1 MKTFT
6 ATPDD
11 ISHDW
16 HVVDAA
22 GVPLGRLASVVAQ
35 LIRGKHKP
43 TFTPNADIG
52 DFVIV
57 VNAEKVKLTGKKMTD
72 KLYRHHSQYMG
83 GLKETTPAKVLQ
95 QRPER
100 LVEWAVR
107 GMLPKNKLGD
117 RLFTKLKVYAGPEH
131 PHRAQ
136 RPAPLAVNE

>member
-43 TFTPNADIG
+43 TYTPHMDTG
-52 DFVIV
+52 DFVVV
-57 VNAEKVKLTGKKMTD
+57 VNAEKVALSGNKGEDKK
-72 KLYRHHSQYMG
+72 YFRHTMYPG
-83 GLKETTPAKVLQ
+83 GVSWTSITKVLEKH
-95 QRPER
+95 PER
-100 LVEWAVR
+100 VVERAVK
-107 GMLPKNKLGD
+107 GMVPRNRLG
-117 RLFTKLKVYAGPEH
+117 RAMVKKLKVYAGPQH
-131 PHRAQ
+131 PHSAQ
-136 RPAPLAVNE
+136 QPEPWTIEA